1 MDAHEPADI
10 TAAYEEVCRRHDG
23 IAEFRAKLLTLLPI
37 ASGAGIFLLIGK
49 DFGTNETIPQLLPIG
64 AFGILV
70 TLGLFV
76 YELRG
81 IQECTALIHA
91 GKTLET
97 KLLPKA
103 VVGGGAFTAKPRA
116 LFCGTVGATGAALLI
131 YPAVVAAW
139 VYVAG
144 VGIAGSLDLKPD
156 VMAAAVAGGCV
167 TLALGLAVK
176 FRQDFS
182 ITSQEEFLLAVFV
195 AYGLVLLGDGG
206 TMSLPLG
213 YKVPLAWA
221 TLHQVSANIAAIAIL
236 AGAAAVAFML
246 SLLLDTDLRWPKF
259 DLATKARLRCVFALA
274 TMAMLVLSATIAF
287 FITRTRIVSLL
298 SALPL
303 LITVSF
309 LLTQQVQATL
319 VQKQTRT
326 SHA

>member
-1 MDAHEPADI
+1 MDAHGPADI
-10 TAAYEEVCRRHDG
+10 KAAYEEVCRRHDG

-144 VGIAGSLDLKPD
+144 VGI
-156 VMAAAVAGGCV
+156 AGGCV